1 MIPHQ
6 IIKSDD
12 RVGILRRI
20 ASFQTNRAIL
30 LETINA
36 KLVEFILG
44 LRVLIAFVFLLLVS
58 NLIDRTIEFTTL
70 HYTFLKPQEAS

>member
-1 MIPHQ
+1 M
-6 IIKSDD
+6 
-12 RVGILRRI
+12 
-20 ASFQTNRAIL
+20 